1 MNELKIKGH
10 SGCGLRI
17 IEDTGCMFV
26 EKSCNKS
33 YTDRLHKQ
41 YLKQR
46 NAVYMTQYTGFDV
59 PHPVWTDES
68 TILMPYIH
76 AMSFIEYFERAS
88 KSDIDTLVTDLI
100 KYICYEY
107 QCSSVKS
114 VSTKVFIDKV
124 NSVNENTKNNPILSN
139 YDISIVNDE
148 CKRALDYLYKL
159 NSIDIPVGKCHGDL
173 TFSNILFK
181 SAGKHALI
189 DFLDSFVETPLQDI
203 VKIRQDTLYGWSLM
217 MTTQQYN
224 EAHIKTVLKYIDNK
238 IMNEFTGKEMQYY
251 NILQYINILRIVPYV
266 KEHKVFERLI
276 EILDSIKL

>member
-17 IEDTGCMFV
+17 IEDAGYLFV
-26 EKSCNKS
+26 EKSCAPS
-33 YTDRLHKQ
+33 YTDRLRKQ

-46 NAVYMTQYTGFDV
+46 NAEYMTQYTGFDV
-59 PHPVWTDES
+59 PYPVWTDKS
-68 TILMPYIH
+68 TMLMPYVH
-76 AMSFIEYFERAS
+76 AMSFVEYFERAS

-100 KYICYEY
+100 KYIRYEC
-107 QCSSVKS
+107 QCSSIES
-114 VSTKVFIDKV
+114 VDTKVFIDKV
-124 NSVNENTKNNPILSN
+124 KSVNENAKNNSILSRH
-139 YDISIVNDE
+139 DIDIVNNA
-148 CKRALDYLYKL
+148 CQRALDYL
-159 NSIDIPVGKCHGDL
+159 SIFSAIDIPVGKCHGDL

-203 VKIRQDTLYGWSLM
+203 VKLRQDTLYGWSLM

-238 IMNEFTGKEMQYY
+238 IMNEFTAEEMQYY

-276 EILDSIKL
+276 EILDSITL